1 MGPIIRALLKSKT
14 AAILIVLEIAITL
27 AIVSNALSLIDTR
40 RQAMARGT
48 GVEESRVFSVYSLPI
63 DPKTYPADAAMAA
76 DRAQLLQLPGVENA
90 YASDSLP
97 LTGSGSSTSVS
108 LMGSSLSDVNTAT
121 YYGDENTL
129 ATLGIKLVAG
139 RNFVNSDISTVPD
152 RAAAMPRTILVS
164 KALAAQLVPNGSVV
178 GKRLEGPNG
187 EAGPEMIGVY
197 ERLQAPWNQN
207 ENIENTAIL
216 PFRPAGYQAW
226 VIRAAPEHLASLMTL
241 APAMLAS
248 ADRTR
253 VISSQVESM
262 AQIRAGSYADARA
275 MIVLMSL
282 LSVLLVVITALGI
295 VGMASFWVTQRT
307 KQIGTRRA
315 LGARRT
321 DIVREFQLENLI
333 LTAAGSLVGIA
344 LAYVVNYAF
353 AHVAG
358 IAKLP
363 LVFVLIG
370 VLVVFALGQ
379 IAIWRPA
386 QRASRIAP
394 AIATRSV

>member
-1 MGPIIRALLKSKT
+1 
-14 AAILIVLEIAITL
+14 
-27 AIVSNALSLIDTR
+27 
-40 RQAMARGT
+40 
-48 GVEESRVFSVYSLPI
+48 
-63 DPKTYPADAAMAA
+63 
-76 DRAQLLQLPGVENA
+76 
-90 YASDSLP
+90 
-97 LTGSGSSTSVS
+97 
-108 LMGSSLSDVNTAT
+108 
-121 YYGDENTL
+121 
-129 ATLGIKLVAG
+129 
-139 RNFVNSDISTVPD
+139 
-152 RAAAMPRTILVS
+152 
-164 KALAAQLVPNGSVV
+164 
-178 GKRLEGPNG
+178 
-187 EAGPEMIGVY
+187 
-197 ERLQAPWNQN
+197 
-207 ENIENTAIL
+207 
-216 PFRPAGYQAW
+216 
-226 VIRAAPEHLASLMTL
+226 
-241 APAMLAS
+241 MLAS

>member
-216 PFRPAGYQAW
+216 PFRPAGYQDP
-226 VIRAAPEHLASLMTL
+226 R
-241 APAMLAS
+241 
-248 ADRTR
+248 RTR
-253 VISSQVESM
+253 TFGQLN
-262 AQIRAGSYADARA
+262 DACP
-275 MIVLMSL
+275 SH
-282 LSVLLVVITALGI
+282 
-295 VGMASFWVTQRT
+295 VGER
-307 KQIGTRRA
+307 
-315 LGARRT
+315 
-321 DIVREFQLENLI
+321 
-333 LTAAGSLVGIA
+333 
-344 LAYVVNYAF
+344 
-353 AHVAG
+353 
-358 IAKLP
+358 
-363 LVFVLIG
+363 
-370 VLVVFALGQ
+370 
-379 IAIWRPA
+379 
-386 QRASRIAP
+386 
-394 AIATRSV
+394 